1 MNKLRYGLIGVS
13 ILVIAYALS
22 YEVNYT
28 DLSWS
33 KNTSAYLKL
42 GTFISV
48 AVSMV
53 ISIRHTEKSNN

>member
-13 ILVIAYALS
+13 ILVIAYTLR

-28 DLSWS
+28 DLLWS

-48 AVSMV
+48 SVSMV
-53 ISIRHTEKSNN
+53 VSIIHTEKSNN